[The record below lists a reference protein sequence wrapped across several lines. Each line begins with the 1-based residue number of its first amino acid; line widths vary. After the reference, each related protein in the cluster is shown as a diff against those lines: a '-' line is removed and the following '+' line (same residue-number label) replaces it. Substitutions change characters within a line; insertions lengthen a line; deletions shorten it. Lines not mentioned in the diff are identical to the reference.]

1 MDINIIHRLV
11 SSYEDRALGLTEN
24 GEILG
29 AVKNKTFP
37 EFVDHVLKECKN
49 RACNEH
55 WEPQYMHCNYCDI
68 RYDMIGRVENLESD
82 LEYIAM
88 VKNFSS
94 DLHSLKDDLHV
105 HPSGIKRFEKP
116 TEGFTKNNG
125 IKEKIGKTK
134 RYFMQL
140 DTNQVK
146 AIHHMYKID
155 FEMFGYST
163 DPYHPQQFV

>member
-37 EFVDHVLKECKN
+37 EFVDHVLKECKH

-88 VKNFSS
+88 VKNFSR
-94 DLHSLKDDLHV
+94 DLHTLKDNLHL
-105 HPSGIKRFEKP
+105 HPSGVKRPETP
-116 TEGFTKNNG
+116 TKSFMKKNNMT
-125 IKEKIGKTK
+125 EKIDKTK

-140 DTNQVK
+140 STNQVN
-146 AIHHMYKID
+146 AIYNMYKID

-163 DPYHPQQFV
+163 EPYHPE